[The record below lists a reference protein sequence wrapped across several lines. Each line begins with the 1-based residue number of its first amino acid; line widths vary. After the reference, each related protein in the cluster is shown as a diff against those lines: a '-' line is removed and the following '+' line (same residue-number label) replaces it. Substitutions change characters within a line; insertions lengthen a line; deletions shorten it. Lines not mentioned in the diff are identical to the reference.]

1 MKNEIKYTKTQ
12 ADFLLED
19 KSRYPN
25 TLNELLEDCVQKFA
39 DKPFVGKVSETPYTF
54 KEFYARVLSISNLLV
69 ERGIKKGD
77 RVAVLGENCPNWG
90 ISYFAVLRA
99 GAAAVPILPDFPEAD
114 IRHILSDA
122 ETKALFTTYKQWE
135 KICGP
140 DLDRLCSRVHLK
152 HIIMLDDFDDRI
164 HQVKMESLTDI
175 FNKALGFIKKIP
187 ETFGLVSH
195 KVSEDD
201 VASIIYTSG
210 TSGHSKAVM
219 LTHKNLVSN
228 AIALSILAEVTS
240 EDVCVSILPLS
251 HSYEFTVGFLLM
263 LICGCR
269 IVYLGKPP
277 TPNLLEKV
285 CAEEKPTLMCAVPLI
300 LEKIYKKKV
309 LPVLQK
315 NLAVKF
321 ITKIPGL
328 KKKIYKKI
336 NKKLIDFFGGR
347 LRLLTV
353 GGAAFNIEAEEF
365 YQAAGFPYLVG
376 YGLTETSPLLAGG
389 PEGDKTIKVSS
400 SGKVAPG
407 CEIKILDADEKTGI
421 GEIVARG
428 PNVMKGYYKNPQLT
442 AEVLDDEGWFKTGDL
457 GCFDKYG
464 NLYIKGRSKNVIV
477 LSQGEN
483 IFPEAIEEKL
493 NSCFHVLESLV
504 IENNNQLEAWV
515 YLDYDLIDQ
524 ETTGK
529 TEQQRQEYIRQIL
542 TRTRDE
548 VNAQLSVFSKIS
560 KIIEQQEPFVKTVT
574 HKIKRYLY
582 THHTHPGKGKR
593 ED

>member
-1 MKNEIKYTKTQ
+1 MENEIKYTKAL
-12 ADFLLED
+12 ADFLEED
-19 KSRYPN
+19 KSQYPD
-25 TLNELLEDCVQKFA
+25 TLNELLEYCVQKFA
-39 DKPFVGKVSETPYTF
+39 DQPFVCKVSETAYTY
-54 KEFYARVLSISNLLV
+54 KEFYARVLSISSLLV

-77 RVAVLGENCPNWG
+77 RAAILGENSPNWG
-90 ISYFAVLRA
+90 ISYFAIMRA
-99 GAAAVPILPDFPEAD
+99 GASAVPILPDFPEAD

-122 ETKALFTTYKQWE
+122 ETKVLFTTYKQWE

-140 DLDRLCSRVHLK
+140 DLDRLRSRINLK
-152 HIIMLDDFDDRI
+152 HIIMLDDFDDKV
-164 HQVKMESLTDI
+164 HQIKMESLTDI
-175 FNKALGFIKKIP
+175 FNKALDFIKKIP
-187 ETFGLVSH
+187 GTFGLVSH
-195 KVSEDD
+195 RVSEDD
-201 VASIIYTSG
+201 IASIIYTSG

-219 LTHKNLVSN
+219 LTHKNLISN
-228 AIALSILAEVTS
+228 AISLSTLAEVTS
-240 EDVCVSILPLS
+240 QDVCVSILPLS

-277 TPNLLEKV
+277 TPGLLEKA
-285 CAEEKPTLMCAVPLI
+285 CAAEKPTLICAVPLI

-309 LPVLQK
+309 LPVLEK

-336 NKKLIDFFGGR
+336 NKKLINFFGGR

-353 GGAAFNIEAEEF
+353 GGAAFNNEAEKF
-365 YQAAGFPYLVG
+365 YRTAGFPYLVG

-400 SGKVAPG
+400 TGKVAPG
-407 CEIKILDADEKTGI
+407 CEIKILGADEKTGI
-421 GEIVARG
+421 GEIIARG
-428 PNVMKGYYKNPQLT
+428 PNVMKGYYKNPELT

-457 GCFDKYG
+457 GCFDKYN
-464 NLYIKGRSKNVIV
+464 NLYIKGRSRNMIV
-477 LSQGEN
+477 MSQGEN
-483 IFPEAIEEKL
+483 IFPETIEEKL
-493 NSCFHVLESLV
+493 NSYFHVLESLV

-515 YLDYDLIDQ
+515 YLDYDLIDL
-524 ETTGK
+524 ETKGK
-529 TEQQRQEYIRQIL
+529 TERQRQEYIEQIL
-542 TRTRDE
+542 TETRNE
-548 VNAQLSVFSKIS
+548 VNEQLSVFSKIS

-582 THHTHPGKGKR
+582 THPGKEDRKR
-593 ED
+593 GR

>member
-1 MKNEIKYTKTQ
+1 MENEIKYTKTQ
-12 ADFLLED
+12 ADFLAED
-19 KSRYPN
+19 KSQYPN
-25 TLNELLEDCVQKFA
+25 TFNELLEYCVQKFA
-39 DKPFVGKVSETPYTF
+39 DKPFVGKLSETPFTF
-54 KEFYARVLSISNLLV
+54 KEFYTRVLSVSSLLV

-77 RVAVLGENCPNWG
+77 RVAVLGENSPNWG
-90 ISYFAVLRA
+90 ISYFAILRA

-122 ETKALFTTYKQWE
+122 ETKVLFTTYKQWE

-140 DLDRLCSRVHLK
+140 DLDRLRSRIHLK
-152 HIIMLDDFDDRI
+152 HIIMLDDFDDKV
-164 HQVKMESLTDI
+164 HQTKMESLSDI
-175 FNKALGFIKKIP
+175 FNKALDFIKKIP

-201 VASIIYTSG
+201 IASIIYTSG

-219 LTHKNLVSN
+219 LSHKNLISN
-228 AIALSILAEVTS
+228 AISLSTLAEVTS
-240 EDVCVSILPLS
+240 QDVCVSILPLS
-251 HSYEFTVGFLLM
+251 HSYEFTVGFLVM

-277 TPNLLEKV
+277 TPSLIEKV
-285 CAEEKPTLMCAVPLI
+285 CAVEKPTLMCAVPLI

-309 LPVLQK
+309 LPVLEK
-315 NLAVKF
+315 NPAVKF

-347 LRLLTV
+347 LRLITV
-353 GGAAFNIEAEEF
+353 GGAAFNIEAEKF
-365 YQAAGFPYLVG
+365 FQAAGFPYLVG

-400 SGKVAPG
+400 TGKVAPG
-407 CEIKILDADEKTGI
+407 CEIKILDADEKTGV

-428 PNVMKGYYKNPQLT
+428 PNIMKGYYKNPQLT

-457 GCFDKYG
+457 GCFDKYD
-464 NLYIKGRSKNVIV
+464 NLYVKGRSKNVIV

-483 IFPEAIEEKL
+483 IFPEAIEEKF
-493 NSCFHVLESLV
+493 NSCYHVLESLV
-504 IENNNQLEAWV
+504 IENNDQLEAWV

-524 ETTGK
+524 ETKGK
-529 TEQQRQEYIRQIL
+529 TERQRLEYIEQIL
-542 TRTRDE
+542 TQTRNE
-548 VNAQLSVFSKIS
+548 VNEQLPVFSKIS
-560 KIIEQQEPFVKTVT
+560 KIIEQQEPFFKTVT

-582 THHTHPGKGKR
+582 LHNGDR
-593 ED
+593 R

>member
-1 MKNEIKYTKTQ
+1 MENEIKYTKTQ
-12 ADFLLED
+12 ADFMAED
-19 KSRYPN
+19 KSQYPN
-25 TLNELLEDCVQKFA
+25 TFNELLEYCVQKFA
-39 DKPFVGKVSETPYTF
+39 DQPFVSKVSETPLTY
-54 KEFYARVLSISNLLV
+54 KEFYARVLSISGLLV

-77 RVAVLGENCPNWG
+77 RVAILGENSPNWG

-99 GAAAVPILPDFPEAD
+99 GASAVPILPDFPEAD

-122 ETKALFTTYKQWE
+122 GTKVLFTTYKQYE

-140 DLDRLCSRVHLK
+140 DLDRLCSRIHLK
-152 HIIMLDDFDDRI
+152 HIIMLDDFDDRV
-164 HQVKMESLTDI
+164 HQIKMESLTDI
-175 FNKALGFIKKIP
+175 FNKALDFIKKIP

-195 KVSEDD
+195 RVSEDD
-201 VASIIYTSG
+201 IASVIYTSG

-219 LTHKNLVSN
+219 LTHKNLISN
-228 AIALSILAEVTS
+228 AISLTTLAEVTS

-269 IVYLGKPP
+269 IVFLGKPP
-277 TPNLLEKV
+277 TPSLLEKV
-285 CAEEKPTLMCAVPLI
+285 CAVEKPTLMCAVPLI

-309 LPVLQK
+309 LPVLEN

-328 KKKIYKKI
+328 KKKIYKKF

-353 GGAAFNIEAEEF
+353 GGAAFNIEAEQF
-365 YQAAGFPYLVG
+365 FRTAGFPYLVG
-376 YGLTETSPLLAGG
+376 YGLTETAPLLAGG

-400 SGKVAPG
+400 TGKVAPG

-428 PNVMKGYYKNPQLT
+428 PNVMKGYYKNPELT

-457 GCFDKYG
+457 GCFDKYD

-477 LSQGEN
+477 MSQGEN
-483 IFPEAIEEKL
+483 IFPEAIEEKF
-493 NSCFHVLESLV
+493 NSCYHVLESLV

-524 ETTGK
+524 ETKGK
-529 TEQQRQEYIRQIL
+529 TERQRQEYIEKIL
-542 TRTRDE
+542 TQTREE
-548 VNAQLSVFSKIS
+548 VNEQLSVFSKIS
-560 KIIEQQEPFVKTVT
+560 KIIDQQEPFVKTVT

-582 THHTHPGKGKR
+582 THTGK

>member
-1 MKNEIKYTKTQ
+1 MENEIKYTKTL
-12 ADFLLED
+12 ADFLAED
-19 KSRYPN
+19 KSQYPN
-25 TLNELLEDCVQKFA
+25 TFNELLEYCVQKYA
-39 DKPFVGKVSETPYTF
+39 DKPFVGKVSETPYTY

-77 RVAVLGENCPNWG
+77 RVAILGENSPNWG
-90 ISYFAVLRA
+90 ISYFAALWA
-99 GAAAVPILPDFPEAD
+99 SASAVPILPDFPEAD

-122 ETKALFTTYKQWE
+122 ETKVLFTTYKQYE

-140 DLDRLCSRVHLK
+140 DLDRLCTRIHLK
-152 HIIMLDDFDDRI
+152 HIIMLDDFDDKV
-164 HQVKMESLTDI
+164 HQMKMESLTDI
-175 FNKALGFIKKIP
+175 FNKALDFLKKIP
-187 ETFGLVSH
+187 ESIGLVTH

-201 VASIIYTSG
+201 IASIIYTSG
-210 TSGHSKAVM
+210 TSGHSKAVR
-219 LTHKNLVSN
+219 LTHKNLISN
-228 AIALSILAEVTS
+228 AITLSTLAEVTS
-240 EDVCVSILPLS
+240 QDVCVSILPLS

-263 LICGCR
+263 FISGCR

-277 TPNLLEKV
+277 TPSLLEKV
-285 CAEEKPTLMCAVPLI
+285 CAVEKPTLMCAVPLI
-300 LEKIYKKKV
+300 LEKIFKKKV
-309 LPVLQK
+309 LPVLEK

-353 GGAAFNIEAEEF
+353 GGAAFNIEAEKF
-365 YQAAGFPYLVG
+365 YRAAGFPYLVG

-400 SGKVAPG
+400 TGKVAPG
-407 CEIKILDADEKTGI
+407 CEIKILDADEQTGI

-428 PNVMKGYYKNPQLT
+428 PNVMKGYYKNPELT

-477 LSQGEN
+477 MSQGEN
-483 IFPEAIEEKL
+483 IFPEAIEEKF

-524 ETTGK
+524 ETKGK
-529 TEQQRQEYIRQIL
+529 TERQRQEYIEQIL
-542 TRTRDE
+542 TQTRDE
-548 VNAQLSVFSKIS
+548 VNEQLSVFSKIS
-560 KIIEQQEPFVKTVT
+560 KIVEQQEPFVKTAT

-582 THHTHPGKGKR
+582 THDVER
-593 ED
+593 M